1 MNDPLIQVIGTIVV
15 VQPPSVDIHGSQY
28 VQKIIISNTMAVNNV
43 INVPDRILVIT
54 KSTGVI
60 PFKVND
66 PITVMGFFSRQFSGE
81 LSYMYGVHAPQGY
94 LRYSGRIFR

>member
-1 MNDPLIQVIGTIVV
+1 MNDPLIQVVGTIVV
-15 VQPPSVDIHGSQY
+15 VQPPTIDKQSTQY
-28 VQKIIISNTMAVNNV
+28 VQKIILDNVMAVNNV
-43 INVPDRILVIT
+43 INLPDQLLVIT

-66 PITVMGFFSRQFSGE
+66 PITVMGFFSRQLSGG